1 MKKHLNKILLGGAAI
16 LLIIQFIRPARNT
29 GEAATAKD
37 VTHVVAVPDD
47 VMQIL
52 KVSCYDC
59 HSNNTTYPWYA
70 NIQPGGWWLQS
81 HVNGGKGELNF
92 SEFANYDAKKQQHK
106 FEEIVEVI
114 KEKEMPL
121 GSYLWVHRDA
131 VLSPEQA
138 DKLVSWASA
147 HLGDNEGE

>member
-47 VMQIL
+47 VIQIL